1 MELCTR
7 GMNPWGERVVHI
19 LVHSCEGI
27 PEDIKDKETYKIL
40 TLDKGTLFFK
50 YEGKKKM
57 VSAPAVFLL
66 TEEEVS
72 FSCEK
77 DVLTTTVFF
86 RPTEIREEF
95 TPERIRAG
103 EFEKDFG
110 KTIHQDYLLLKNFE
124 NEVDRPCNI
133 LLPGVSAYEKI
144 SKIIKRMN
152 EQLTLKNDGYWPCRS
167 RSYMLELLSFISYAC
182 AVSIPNIVKERNDD
196 TEAIGSLYSIY
207 SDTKDMTGNEI
218 VSDIIQY
225 MSVHIEEKITQED
238 ITKQFSVNRNTLNK
252 MFVRETSMTW
262 LNYLTKMR
270 INLAQV
276 MLAETEL
283 QIAEIAC
290 RVGYDDSN
298 YFIKVFKKYTGVTP
312 SKYRDSFW

>member
-19 LVHSCEGI
+19 FVYSCEGL
-27 PEDIKDKETYKIL
+27 PEDVNDKETYKIF
-40 TLDKGTLFFK
+40 TLDKGTLFFE

-66 TEEEVS
+66 TEKEVS

-95 TPERIRAG
+95 TPDRIRAG
-103 EFEKDFG
+103 EFERDFG

-124 NEVDRPCNI
+124 NEEDRPCNI
-133 LLPGVSAYEKI
+133 LLPGVSAYTRI
-144 SKIIKRMN
+144 SKIINLMN

-167 RSYMLELLSFISYAC
+167 RSYMLELLSFISYVC
-182 AVSIPNIVKERNDD
+182 AVSAPYIVKERNDN
-196 TEAIGSLYSIY
+196 TEAIGTLCTMYTE
-207 SDTKDMTGNEI
+207 TKDMSGNEI

-225 MSVHIEEKITQED
+225 MGAHIEEKITQED
-238 ITKQFSVNRNTLNK
+238 ITKKFSVNRNMLNK
-252 MFVRETSMTW
+252 MFIKETSMTW
-262 LNYLTKMR
+262 LNYFTKMR
-270 INLAQV
+270 INLAQI

-283 QIAEIAC
+283 QIAEIAG
-290 RVGYDDSN
+290 RVDYDHSN

>member
-1 MELCTR
+1 MELFTR
-7 GMNPWGERVVHI
+7 GYNPWGERIVHI

-27 PEDIKDKETYKIL
+27 PNCINDKETYKIF
-40 TLDKGTLFFK
+40 TLDEGTLFFT
-50 YEGKKKM
+50 YNGKKKM

-66 TEEEVS
+66 TEEAVS

-86 RPTEIREEF
+86 KSTEIREEF

-103 EFEKDFG
+103 EFERDFG

-144 SKIIKRMN
+144 SKIIKLMN

-167 RSYMLELLSFISYAC
+167 RSYMLELLSFISYVC
-182 AVSIPNIVKERNDD
+182 AVPAPNILRERNED
-196 TEAIGSLYSIY
+196 TEAIGALFSLYTE
-207 SDTKDMTGNEI
+207 TKDMTENEI

-225 MSVHIEEKITQED
+225 MGAHMEEKITQED
-238 ITKQFSVNRNTLNK
+238 ITKRFSTNRNALNK
-252 MFVRETSMTW
+252 MFIKETSMTW

-283 QIAEIAC
+283 QIAEIAS

-312 SKYRDSFW
+312 SNYRESFW